1 MQTLRLRMQFFHDS
15 RCMGGRHLGE
25 HGMHCFHDCWMD
37 CVIEEDGFEEMV
49 LLLHREQH
57 EQVFGSD

>member
-1 MQTLRLRMQFFHDS
+1 
-15 RCMGGRHLGE
+15 
-25 HGMHCFHDCWMD
+25 MHCFHDCWMD